1 MITIGKKFYLSSYP
15 GEKRMTTLFS
25 FEGKHSDLASEQ
37 DIQVGIIAAKEVFAK
52 NQADPFACQAAKDKI
67 ERDELLTKDEALL
80 FLVWDEA
87 EDAAFRAITLG
98 WLIRGDTEI
107 NLVVGS
113 EADVAVSLAAAG

>member
-1 MITIGKKFYLSSYP
+1 
-15 GEKRMTTLFS
+15 MTTAFG
-25 FEGKHSDLASEQ
+25 FEGKHIDLASEQ
-37 DIQVGIIAAKEVFAK
+37 EIHAGVIAAKEVFAK

-67 ERDELLTKDEALL
+67 ERDELLTKEEALL

-107 NLVVGS
+107 NLVVGE

>member
-1 MITIGKKFYLSSYP
+1 
-15 GEKRMTTLFS
+15 MTPLFS

-37 DIQVGIIAAKEVFAK
+37 EIQVGIIAAKEVFAK

-67 ERDELLTKDEALL
+67 ERDELLTKEEALL

-107 NLVVGS
+107 NLVVS
-113 EADVAVSLAAAG
+113 AEADVAVSLAAAG

>member
-1 MITIGKKFYLSSYP
+1 
-15 GEKRMTTLFS
+15 MTTVFS
-25 FEGKHSDLASEQ
+25 FEGKHIDLVSEQ
-37 DIQVGIIAAKEVFAK
+37 EIIAGVIAAKEVFAK

-67 ERDELLTKDEALL
+67 ERDELLTKEEALL

-107 NLVVGS
+107 NMVINA
-113 EADVAVSLAAAG
+113 ETDAVMPLAQAV